1 MIQQKVIDWILFP
14 FIKISQH
21 MSEKAKNVL
30 FVGSATVMIARS
42 FFSGM
47 LTSWPYFLLYLFSV
61 VCMIGMIIATVNPHM
76 RPVRFCK
83 FPMACWL
90 LVGGIMLATTLVF
103 NDDWF
108 SESVLFLVICP
119 ILFIVWGGMDHKK
132 LIRLFL
138 WSIITSFGVYFIG
151 CCIFAPIEEWQYAG
165 LYANPNGTALYLVL
179 VFAALSIEVYLSHVK
194 KWVYLLYLPVLGLC
208 AGLLFYTGSR
218 TGQYSAVI
226 SYVLVVGF
234 ALVRDFKVLKWKILL
249 KFVCCAVAIVA
260 MLPTT
265 LYVVRA
271 GNTVLGGVET
281 YNWRQML
288 LNSEDS
294 FESLFGSD
302 GDGNAFEITADS
314 ITTGRVSI
322 WKEYLKHSTW
332 YGSGQQEKFW
342 VESRHMNYTTAHMT
356 LVTYAFRHGY
366 VCAALFLLFAVVMG
380 IRALIFAWKR
390 KGDYFAL
397 FPLMISLIFGM
408 AFLFESMN
416 TPFSHMLT
424 IFYYFVQ
431 APLLVSFGSKKKQE
445 AMVQENFENVLE
457 K

>member
-14 FIKISQH
+14 FIKISQR

-47 LTSWPYFLLYLFSV
+47 LTSWPYFVLYLFSV

-119 ILFIVWGGMDHKK
+119 ILFIVWGGMDYKK

-234 ALVRDFKVLKWKILL
+234 ALVRDFKALKWKI
-249 KFVCCAVAIVA
+249 CG
-260 MLPTT
+260 TT
-265 LYVVRA
+265 LR
-271 GNTVLGGVET
+271 
-281 YNWRQML
+281 
-288 LNSEDS
+288 
-294 FESLFGSD
+294 
-302 GDGNAFEITADS
+302 
-314 ITTGRVSI
+314 
-322 WKEYLKHSTW
+322 
-332 YGSGQQEKFW
+332 
-342 VESRHMNYTTAHMT
+342 
-356 LVTYAFRHGY
+356 
-366 VCAALFLLFAVVMG
+366 
-380 IRALIFAWKR
+380 
-390 KGDYFAL
+390 
-397 FPLMISLIFGM
+397 
-408 AFLFESMN
+408 
-416 TPFSHMLT
+416 
-424 IFYYFVQ
+424 
-431 APLLVSFGSKKKQE
+431 
-445 AMVQENFENVLE
+445 
-457 K
+457 